1 MTSSS
6 IEVLFGLETEQDE
19 WLPVSPEEREIL
31 ASMAWVKP
39 EHAKSRIDWAG
50 EVLASDLASAENAL
64 AALQIVNNWRAV
76 HGYPLQAIKMT
87 LKKRAQRVCPSAV
100 IAQRLKRLP
109 SIVLKL
115 AQNKQ
120 AGYHMKLSQMQDI
133 GGCRAIVE
141 TVAEVSQVAQ
151 AFGEA
156 AKKNPLRG
164 SQFSK
169 LFDYIGEPK
178 PNGYRGVHLVYK
190 FRSDSPA
197 HSCYNDQRIEIQIRT
212 KLQHYWATAVE
223 TYSAFSGQALKSN
236 IGPADWKRFFVLV
249 ATAMAIREQCALV
262 PGAPTSI
269 PDLVAELRVLYSRL
283 NVYGILSGWAAAM
296 KSTEKPPTE
305 GFSKAVMF
313 LLSIQVNEQEQKLEI
328 RIWPFSKSEVAKAN
342 EEYAKLEKDRP
353 DVQAVLVSVDSVTAL
368 RAAYPNYFADTTE
381 FLSFVRWAI
390 DEEES
395 AV

>member
-1 MTSSS
+1 VTSSNTA
-6 IEVLFGLETEQDE
+6 VLFDWESEQDE
-19 WLPVSPEEREIL
+19 WPSWSLDDREIL
-31 ASMAWVKP
+31 SAMAWVKP
-39 EHAKSRIDWAG
+39 EHAKSRVDWAG
-50 EVLASDLASAENAL
+50 EVLVSDLASAEEAL

-76 HGYPLQAIKMT
+76 QAIKMT

-109 SIVLKL
+109 SIAFKL

-120 AGYHMKLSQMQDI
+120 AGHHMKLSQMQDV
-133 GGCRAIVE
+133 GGCRAIVD
-141 TVAEVSQVAQ
+141 TVAEVSEVAQ
-151 AFGEA
+151 AFEEA

-169 LFDYIGEPK
+169 LFDYIGKPK
-178 PNGYRGVHLVYK
+178 ANGYRGVHLVYK

-197 HSCYNDQRIEIQIRT
+197 HECYNDQRIEIQIRT

-236 IGPADWKRFFVLV
+236 IGPEAWKRFFALV
-249 ATAMAIREQCALV
+249 ATAMAIREECATV
-262 PGAPTSI
+262 ECTPVSI
-269 PDLVAELRVLYSRL
+269 PELVSELRALYVRL

-296 KSTEKPPTE
+296 KSTEKPPTK

-313 LLSIQVNEQEQKLEI
+313 LLSIEVNEQEQKLHI
-328 RIWPFSKSEVAKAN
+328 RIWPFSKNEVAKAN
-342 EEYAKLEKDRP
+342 EEYAKLEKERP
-353 DVQAVLVSVDSVTAL
+353 EVQAVLVSVDSVTAL
-368 RAAYPNYFADTTE
+368 RTAYPNYFADTTE
-381 FLSFVRWAI
+381 FLSFVSGAI
-390 DEEES
+390 SEEES